1 MYTFTL
7 PLRFALKATLF
18 YAPTLLCCCYR
29 LLSWTGRGIEPVGVD
44 YVLQK
49 LGFSHARTTIPKWIQ
64 RGIMDPCDLM
74 CAALMNSLLEH
85 MINKNE
91 QKEDNSNKR
100 SSRLT
105 TR

>member
-1 MYTFTL
+1 MV
-7 PLRFALKATLF
+7 
-18 YAPTLLCCCYR
+18 CR

-74 CAALMNSLLEH
+74 CASLMESLIERMLEK
-85 MINKNE
+85 NKPSVDDE
-91 QKEDNSNKR
+91 QTIITTNTTSNR
-100 SSRLT
+100 
-105 TR
+105 